1 MNQSLYFTLRV
12 ISPPKNKKGRD
23 KPALS
28 LKIALESRE
37 LAYFEKLATAS
48 ASVL

>member
-1 MNQSLYFTLRV
+1 M
-12 ISPPKNKKGRD
+12 SPPAYFAFSSKNKEGRD

-28 LKIALESRE
+28 LKITLESRE